1 MAGHFL
7 RAAPRDRLNRVSGK
21 ADPGTPSREGQYNTR
36 PFSQEDG
43 AWDGPAQ
50 PPAGVPGGRGGCA
63 RLPAMARRPRLLV
76 IGAGP
81 VGLEAALHA
90 LKLGYGVRIL
100 ERGRVGENILD
111 WGHVQMFSAWEMN
124 CSPLGLEVLARA
136 RLRPFQDS
144 RVAPT
149 GREYVTR
156 YLRPLASCRPLRG
169 VVEEGTRVLAIGRDA
184 ITKQDLPGDSAR
196 GLKPFRVLAERSNI
210 KTIHEADIV
219 LDVTGTSGQAR
230 PLGNGG
236 IEAPGERQAERLIDR
251 GIPDLA
257 DRRVASRF
265 ADRTTLLVG
274 GGHSAA
280 TTAIALSALARRHPR
295 TRIVWSFRRPRAP
308 LYPPVQDDPLPGRRV
323 LVDEAN
329 LLAEGGDPRVVPRPG
344 SVVEAICLARGGG
357 GRLDVILKAGRSLRR
372 ETVDR
377 IVANVGYTPDG
388 SIHSELQIHLCYA
401 SCGPMNLAAA
411 LLGKGGGDCLEQ
423 VSPSS
428 DLLSN
433 PEPGFYILGA
443 KSYGRNSSF
452 LIRSGLEQIT
462 AVFTALGG
470 DRRIVPGAPAATSRA
485 SGIAPSVVRPRG
497 APTPPAALR

>member
-1 MAGHFL
+1 M
-7 RAAPRDRLNRVSGK
+7 
-21 ADPGTPSREGQYNTR
+21 
-36 PFSQEDG
+36 
-43 AWDGPAQ
+43 
-50 PPAGVPGGRGGCA
+50 
-63 RLPAMARRPRLLV
+63 

-90 LKLGYGVRIL
+90 LKLGYGVRVL

-111 WGHVQMFSAWEMN
+111 WGHVQMFSPWEMN

-136 RLRPFQDS
+136 RLHPFRDP
-144 RVAPT
+144 RAAPT

-196 GLKPFRVLAERSNI
+196 GLKPFRVLADRSGRR
-210 KTIHEADIV
+210 TIQEADIV
-219 LDVTGTSGQAR
+219 LDVTGTSGQPR

-257 DRRVASRF
+257 DRRVASRY

-280 TTAIALSALARRHPR
+280 TDAVALSALARRRPR
-295 TRIVWSFRRPRAP
+295 TRIVWAFRRARAP
-308 LYPPVQDDPLPGRRV
+308 LYLPIHDDPLPGRRV

-329 LLAEGGDPRVVPRPG
+329 RLAEGRDPRLVPRPG
-344 SVVEAICLARGGG
+344 SVVEAISVARGGG
-357 GRLDVILKAGRSLRR
+357 GRLDVFLKTGRSLRR

-388 SIHSELQIHLCYA
+388 SIHSELQVHLCYA
-401 SCGPMNLAAA
+401 SCGPMKLAAA
-411 LLGKGGGDCLEQ
+411 LLGKGGGDCLQQ
-423 VSPSS
+423 VSPSA
-428 DLLSN
+428 DLLGN

-443 KSYGRNSSF
+443 KSYGRNSTF
-452 LIRSGLEQIT
+452 LIRSGLEQI
-462 AVFTALGG
+462 AALFASLEGE
-470 DRRIVPGAPAATSRA
+470 RRIYPGGPTARSRA

-497 APTPPAALR
+497 APTQPAAPR